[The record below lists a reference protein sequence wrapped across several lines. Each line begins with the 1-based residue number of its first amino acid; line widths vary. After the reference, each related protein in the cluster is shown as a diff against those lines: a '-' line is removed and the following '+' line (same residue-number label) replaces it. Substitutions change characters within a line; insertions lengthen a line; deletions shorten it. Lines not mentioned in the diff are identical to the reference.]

1 VRVQW
6 YAPAEMHVFA
16 VALIPFYRFHA
27 SIRPLAARDA
37 AALARL
43 DTLMF
48 RYEQPQ
54 EEAWGVDHGRGFMF
68 DSWRVGGR
76 WNSWGRDLRTL
87 TRRQHLRPL
96 PRPIPRCLERNAV
109 WSEDLGRVR
118 LTSSLFPPAVV
129 TPHGEWEEC
138 SVDLPGF
145 GKPTVRER
153 KAKAAWLRRIRKLMQ
168 TYPSC
173 LAIGVDCHC

>member
-1 VRVQW
+1 
-6 YAPAEMHVFA
+6 MHAFA
-16 VALIPFYRFHA
+16 VVLIPFDREHA

-54 EEAWGVDHGRGFMF
+54 EEAWGVDYRRGFQF
-68 DSWRVGGR
+68 DWWMVGGR
-76 WNSWGRDLRTL
+76 WNGWGRYLRTL
-87 TRRQHLRPL
+87 MRRQHLRPL

-118 LTSSLFPPAVV
+118 LTSSLFPVAVV

-138 SVDLPGF
+138 LALLGF

-168 TYPSC
+168 AYPSC
-173 LAIGVDCHC
+173 LAIGVDYHY